1 MAEPADVSAA
11 EAEAAEAVAAE
22 AEAATAIAPALCGT
36 AAEAD
41 LAAAAVEVLPP
52 AEDASPAADSAADV
66 PVEAVQAGRPGSAFS
81 QVRTHR
87 PAVSAAGFPA
97 VEPVA

>member
-1 MAEPADVSAA
+1 MAAPADVP
-11 EAEAAEAVAAE
+11 VAE
-22 AEAATAIAPALCGT
+22 AEAATAIAPALCGA

-41 LAAAAVEVLPP
+41 WAAVAIEVLPP
-52 AEDASPAADSAADV
+52 AEDASPAVDSAADV
-66 PVEAVQAGRPGSAFS
+66 PPEAVQAGRPGSAFS